1 MNERMSEFWL
11 KYKHHF
17 SRLFFILLGQAITE
31 LEASMKS
38 SLEEILVQLPD
49 VHRAAQFNK
58 KDLFIVLQALVG
70 FATGTAGRDP
80 LALLGTTLT
89 IVGHFASKC
98 NTGSLQDNK
107 DKLEKWLM
115 FGKEYAALNDSSD
128 LDFDKIDVGSV
139 PEVMKV

>member
-49 VHRAAQFNK
+49 VHQTAQFNK
-58 KDLFIVLQALVG
+58 IDLFVVMQALVG
-70 FATGTAGRDP
+70 FVTGTTERDS
-80 LALLGTTLT
+80 LALLGTALKV
-89 IVGHFASKC
+89 IGHFASKC
-98 NTGSLQDNK
+98 KTGSLQDNK

-115 FGKEYAALNDSSD
+115 FGKEYAALDDSSD
-128 LDFDKIDVGSV
+128 LDFDKMDVGSV
-139 PEVMKV
+139 PEIMKV

>member
-1 MNERMSEFWL
+1 M
-11 KYKHHF
+11 
-17 SRLFFILLGQAITE
+17 GQAITE

-49 VHRAAQFNK
+49 VHQTAQFNK
-58 KDLFIVLQALVG
+58 IDLFVVLQALVG
-70 FATGTAGRDP
+70 FVTGTTERDS
-80 LALLGTTLT
+80 LALLGTALT

-115 FGKEYAALNDSSD
+115 FGKEYADLDDSSD
-128 LDFDKIDVGSV
+128 LDFDKMDVGSV
-139 PEVMKV
+139 PEIMKV